1 MLSKMDFIRI
11 SLETN
16 LFFGRIMKEH
26 LIFMEAG
33 FLPIN
38 DHLIQEANQLKSS
51 FEEILEETLAL
62 SNGIISKEVLASNEL
77 VTEYTLEAE
86 TITENLTGI
95 FINREITLEELN
107 LTSEPS
113 CDYPP
118 DLENLVLDLN
128 QRAIN
133 LVKEVIK
140 FKEMVLSLLLSCN
153 IFAALYPLLVEHILR
168 EAKLYLSNLEDLQQM
183 MRPDNSIL
191 EQEIFWDIIMEEHAL
206 FIRGLLDPT
215 EEDLFNT
222 ANKFAKLFEELAEI
236 TKKAGKKDIPRVTKE
251 TLKAT
256 IGIQKFKTAA
266 TEGLIACEIKSIMT
280 PLLGDHVLREANHY
294 IRLLESFGKLF

>member
-26 LIFMEAG
+26 LLFMEAG

-38 DHLIQEANQLKSS
+38 NNLILEANQLKNS
-51 FEEILEETLAL
+51 FEEILEETLTL
-62 SNGIISKEVLASNEL
+62 SNGIISKEVLSSNEI
-77 VTEYTLEAE
+77 VTKYTLDAE

-95 FINREITLEELN
+95 YIDKEITLKELN
-107 LTSEPS
+107 LTSEPYYN
-113 CDYPP
+113 CPNN
-118 DLENLVLDLN
+118 LEELVFDLN
-128 QRAIN
+128 QRTMN
-133 LVKEVIK
+133 LVKEVIQ
-140 FKEMVLSLLLSCN
+140 FKEKVLALLVKCE

-168 EAKLYLSNLEDLQQM
+168 EAKLYLSNLMDLQKKM
-183 MRPDNSIL
+183 KPHNNIL
-191 EQEIFWDIIMEEHAL
+191 EQEIFWDTIMGQHAL
-206 FIRGLLDPT
+206 FIRGLLDPS

-222 ANKFAKLFEELAEI
+222 ANRFGEIFEELMEI
-236 TKKAGKKDIPRVTKE
+236 TKKANKKDIHRITEE

-256 IGIQKFKTAA
+256 IEIQKFKTAG
-266 TEGLIACEIKSIMT
+266 TEGLIACKIKSIMA

-294 IRLLESFGKLF
+294 IRLLESFRKPS